1 MIACA
6 CPIGR
11 MKHRRPIFSKA
22 SISPVTDRNM
32 EAFYAEWTQ
41 TGQRPPHPFR

>member
-1 MIACA
+1 VGTIACA

-11 MKHRRPIFSKA
+11 MKHRRPIFSKT
-22 SISPVTDRNM
+22 SISPVTDRKM

-41 TGQRPPHPFR
+41 TGH